1 MLQLAYL
8 IYFGVS
14 EKSDYLQVFTLSEK
28 ISSISSLLNSINIDA
43 SFFKG
48 ISFTI
53 LQVVLGVNC
62 FQIYRKG
69 FDSYS
74 KHKITSKPFLLGIGG
89 NSGVGKTTISE
100 NISNIFTSINSSVIK
115 GDDMHKW
122 QRGHKKWEEFT
133 HLNPKANLLHE
144 EIAMLN
150 NLKMGK
156 KILRKAYDHNKG
168 TFTNALSIIPKN
180 LIIFE
185 GLHPF
190 YLSRQRQLYDL
201 KIFIKPDQDLSNHWK
216 IIRDIDKRGYTKEQ
230 VLSNL
235 CQRYAGPFDQ
245 EFIAGTFIVF
255 MGTLF
260 FSLNFL
266 SLSLSKKKRLLFII
280 SIILCFLTTLITGD
294 RNPFISLI
302 ITLFIFFL
310 IERNFRKDFF
320 KFFSVL
326 FIIGLFTTLLNVH
339 LYERYVSAG
348 RDLLS
353 VPEKFDFFKDKKEK
367 FESLQES
374 NHLNNVEKN
383 SYLSNFKKKFNNT
396 QWGAHY
402 LVSIEMFKKKPMTGY
417 GYQSYRIECHK
428 YDYIKSS
435 MANVR
440 CSSHP
445 HNYIIQLFSETG
457 LIGFILYILF
467 LMSIFYK
474 LKDLKNNL
482 NKPLAIFLG
491 ALLFSFL
498 FPFKPSGS
506 IFSSMNNSFLF
517 YLIGWVVYSF
527 NLTDIRV
534 LRK

>member
-1 MLQLAYL
+1 MYNINFLKILDNFSYFIFLLLPFTFIIGTAAVNIAIFFSIICLFSMSFVEKDWLWLKDKILIFFSVFVIYL
-8 IYFGVS
+8 IVNN
-14 EKSDYLQVFTLSEK
+14 LVF
-28 ISSISSLLNSINIDA
+28 NN
-43 SFFKG
+43 
-48 ISFTI
+48 
-53 LQVVLGVNC
+53 
-62 FQIYRKG
+62 
-69 FDSYS
+69 
-74 KHKITSKPFLLGIGG
+74 
-89 NSGVGKTTISE
+89 E
-100 NISNIFTSINSSVIK
+100 NISTEKLIKIVSYYRFIFFVFFISIFFKKLNEKRKIFFIK
-115 GDDMHKW
+115 
-122 QRGHKKWEEFT
+122 F
-133 HLNPKANLLHE
+133 NLLV
-144 EIAMLN
+144 
-150 NLKMGK
+150 
-156 KILRKAYDHNKG
+156 IL
-168 TFTNALSIIPKN
+168 FVII
-180 LIIFE
+180 
-185 GLHPF
+185 
-190 YLSRQRQLYDL
+190 D
-201 KIFIKPDQDLSNHWK
+201 IFIQLIFGKDVFGFTGGMCFGEYTH
-216 IIRDIDKRGYTKEQ
+216 IDFKTFTKEQ

-428 YDYIKSS
+428 YDYIESS